1 MANETVAFASQHVH
15 TAVGMVGVIVGE
27 AVAERPVPER
37 PQAQRGHRVD
47 LFTLDD
53 DDVHDRQSRRSRAD
67 TQRIVRK
74 PSAAVVGGRWLFGME
89 RGCGTLRHVGDDTQ
103 PDQPLLDEALL
114 DEAMKKSGVI
124 WVTTPAE
131 PRGRGF
137 WYAWLERTA
146 YVLTGPGE
154 QPDPGWTDGA
164 EVSVLARSKDTTE
177 RLVTFTAV
185 ANRLTPNAADWE
197 AAATALAAG
206 RLNLE
211 ASESAPS
218 RWASGTAILYRLSP
232 TGSLVE
238 RPGHYSSESHRAAPL
253 PTPAT
258 TQGKKPFVLHKRG
271 GSGRPLS

>member
-1 MANETVAFASQHVH
+1 M
-15 TAVGMVGVIVGE
+15 
-27 AVAERPVPER
+27 
-37 PQAQRGHRVD
+37 
-47 LFTLDD
+47 
-53 DDVHDRQSRRSRAD
+53 
-67 TQRIVRK
+67 
-74 PSAAVVGGRWLFGME
+74 
-89 RGCGTLRHVGDDTQ
+89 GDDTQ
-103 PDQPLLDEALL
+103 VDQALLDDALL

-146 YVLTGPGE
+146 YVLTGPDE
-154 QPDPGWTDGA
+154 QPDPGWTEGA

-185 ANRLTPNAADWE
+185 ATRLTPDAADWE

-211 ASESAPS
+211 SAETAPS
-218 RWASGTAILYRLSP
+218 RWASGTAILYRLTP
-232 TGSLVE
+232 TGPLDE